1 MEKTEIKIS
10 VGEYEDFIQ
19 KGMTIVEPGWTKFEA
34 PSSKDKILPNLSIG
48 DKVNTLFKLKEK
60 ETTPP
65 KHYTIETL
73 NNYLMNPFK
82 EDKKELDDKLEEMLA
97 NGEEIDGAVSTG
109 TTLTFTALIQVNPNC
124 CAVTNNLPARI
135 QVINDGAAALTLTNV
150 ALTII
155 KVG

>member
-1 MEKTEIKIS
+1 MMYVYTIS
-10 VGEYEDFIQ
+10 EQTVAAAAPIEFT
-19 KGMTIVEPGWTKFEA
+19 TIGV
-34 PSSKDKILPNLSIG
+34 SKCRS
-48 DKVNTLFKLKEK
+48 TTQAT
-60 ETTPP
+60 ETTLIIGCPGI
-65 KHYTIETL
+65 YEITFNGTATAAGTAQL
-73 NNYLMNPFK
+73 YV
-82 EDKKELDDKLEEMLA
+82 

-109 TTLTFTALIQVNPNC
+109 TTLTFTALIRVNPNC